1 MNYTEMTVDEAIEFL
16 KLSKGKKV
24 LVAIKNLEDDEDV
37 IFYPKS
43 KVDCEEMI
51 RDAQTIVTMCDD
63 FVKKL
68 DLFTEQQKDL
78 HDIQLKGFRQTIL
91 IR

>member
-63 FVKKL
+63 FVKQL

>member
-1 MNYTEMTVDEAIEFL
+1 MNYLEMTVEEAVEFL
-16 KLSKGKKV
+16 QLSKGKKL
-24 LVAIKNLEDDEDV
+24 LVAIKNLEDDGDAV
-37 IFYPKS
+37 FCPKS

-51 RDAQTIVTMCDD
+51 RDAQTIAAMCDD

-78 HDIQLKGFRQTIL
+78 HDIQAQGFQQTIL
-91 IR
+91 IK